1 MAQVGGEEQGEA
13 VLVLGRDNKGV
24 TNTWRHALEGLSHYR
39 EGSETAL
46 GSGGG
51 RALARI
57 SVPVVDFFQ
66 GALSPEI
73 SFVKMDCEGAELA
86 ILQMEGADWLNVRR
100 LVFEYSFTKERNMSV
115 FVGIVKRLQDAGF
128 VVMYHGLGVWD
139 ALPEWTW
146 HTDALIYC
154 ARE

>member
-1 MAQVGGEEQGEA
+1 MKQDWCIKRTINARKELRESKFKG
-13 VLVLGRDNKGV
+13 LGRG
-24 TNTWRHALEGLSHYR
+24 RAR
-39 EGSETAL
+39 EGKE
-46 GSGGG
+46 
-51 RALARI
+51 
-57 SVPVVDFFQ
+57 
-66 GALSPEI
+66 
-73 SFVKMDCEGAELA
+73 EGARKA
-86 ILQMEGADWLNVRR
+86 A
-100 LVFEYSFTKERNMSV
+100 NMSV